1 MKSISLLAG
10 AGPFAAAAAFLAA
23 PGQAQDYDMDCKVIL
38 CLAGGFPATCG
49 DAKSYMF
56 KRLRKGKSPFGICT
70 YEDGGSYEAV
80 DADARRLSDRSSYL
94 CPEGKQ
100 LYYRED
106 DDDNRYRTDA
116 FCYTDKRRV
125 RQGDDYITVYEG
137 KSAATHVNFTTQVTV
152 EPGSAAAFTSPRY
165 YVNTGNGTVIER

>member
-1 MKSISLLAG
+1 MKSISFLAG
-10 AGPFAAAAAFLAA
+10 AGAFAAATAFLAA

-38 CLAGGFPATCG
+38 CLAGGFPQTCG

-56 KRLRKGKSPFGICT
+56 KRLKKGKSPFGICS

-80 DADARRLSDRSSYL
+80 QADAQFLHGESSYL
-94 CPEGKQ
+94 CPDGKK
-100 LYYRED
+100 LHYRRDDED
-106 DDDNRYRTDA
+106 RFGSDV
-116 FCYTDKRRV
+116 FCYTNSRRV
-125 RQGDDYITVYEG
+125 RQGDDNVTIYEG
-137 KSAATHVNFTTQVTV
+137 KSSATHVNFTTQVTV